1 MLAALGIAL
10 VAVTVA
16 GIAIGAVAVPVDRV
30 VAIIGHNVVGSPAS
44 VTWLPVQ
51 DQIVW
56 DFRVPRVLLAT
67 AVGAG
72 LALVGAVL
80 QALVRNPLA
89 DPYLLGVSSGAS
101 LGAVVVLVLGSAAVG
116 GASLSV
122 AAFVGSLGALATVY
136 FLAQQR
142 GRLSTSKLILA
153 GVAMAYLF
161 QAAYSFLIQKAQV
174 GRQAEAVLYWLLGS
188 LSGARWTTI
197 GVPIAVI
204 VVGAAILLLR
214 HRSNLNALLAGEEAA
229 VTLGVNLTALRAE
242 LFILTSLLVGVMVA
256 ATGAIAFV
264 GLIVPHA
271 VRMVVGADHRRL
283 LPAVALAGAVF
294 MQLVDLVARTADQ
307 PQELPLSIVTAA
319 VGVPFFIWLLRSQDR
334 STRLSVS

>member
-30 VAIIGHNVVGSPAS
+30 VAIIGHNVVGRPAS

-101 LGAVVVLVLGSAAVG
+101 LGAVMVLVLGSAAVG